1 MKLLENKNVI
11 ITGAGLGIG
20 RAAAMLF
27 AEHGARIVIA
37 ERDVSAGKTC
47 AAEISG
53 VGGEAAFIPTDV
65 TDADSVEAMVRQTV
79 ETFGGIDVLYNNAG
93 GSTTKDGPVTTAPI
107 EEFWRTISVDLF
119 GTYLCCRFALPHM
132 IAAKSGVVVNTGSM
146 VALIGRKN
154 AHAYTASKG
163 GVTSLTRALA
173 AEYGEHN
180 IRVNAVAPGVT
191 RSERVEQRLAAGRI
205 QRYVLDRHVLGLPE
219 PIDVA
224 RTALYLASDL
234 STRVTGQIVPVDS
247 GMTAF

>member
-1 MKLLENKNVI
+1 MKLIENKTVI

-20 RAAAMLF
+20 RAAAQLF
-27 AEHGARIVIA
+27 AEHGARVVIA
-37 ERDVSAGKTC
+37 ERDVGAGESCASDIVSAGGK
-47 AAEISG
+47 
-53 VGGEAAFIPTDV
+53 AAFIATDV
-65 TDADSVEAMVRQTV
+65 TNADSVEAMVRQAV
-79 ETFGGIDVLYNNAG
+79 ATFGGVDVLYNNAG
-93 GSTTKDGPVTTAPI
+93 GSSTKDGPVTTAPLD
-107 EEFWRTISVDLF
+107 EFWHTINVDLY

-132 IAAKSGVVVNTGSM
+132 IAAKSGVVINTGSM

-163 GVTSLTRALA
+163 GVTALTRALA

-191 RSERVEQRLAAGRI
+191 RSERVEERLSAGRI
-205 QRYVLDRHVLGLPE
+205 QQYVLDRHILGLPE

-234 STRVTGQIVPVDS
+234 SSRVTGQIVPVDS

>member
-1 MKLLENKNVI
+1 MTLLKGKTAI

-20 RAAAMLF
+20 RAAALLF
-27 AEHGARIVIA
+27 ASHGANVVIA
-37 ERDVSAGKTC
+37 ECDEATGAQAAADVAVAGGSALF
-47 AAEISG
+47 
-53 VGGEAAFIPTDV
+53 VRTDV
-65 TDADSVEAMVRQTV
+65 TRPDSVEAMVARTV
-79 ETFGGIDVLYNNAG
+79 AAFGGIDVLYNNAG
-93 GSTTKDGPVTTAPI
+93 GSTTGDGPVTTVPI
-107 EEFWRTISVDLF
+107 DEFWHTVNVDLY
-119 GTYLCCRFALPHM
+119 GTFLCCRFAIPHM
-132 IAAKSGVVVNTGSM
+132 IEANGGAVINTSSM

-205 QRYVLDRHVLGLPE
+205 QQYVLDRHVLGLPE

-224 RTALYLASDL
+224 HAALYLASDL
-234 STRVTGQIVPVDS
+234 SSRVTGQILPVDS